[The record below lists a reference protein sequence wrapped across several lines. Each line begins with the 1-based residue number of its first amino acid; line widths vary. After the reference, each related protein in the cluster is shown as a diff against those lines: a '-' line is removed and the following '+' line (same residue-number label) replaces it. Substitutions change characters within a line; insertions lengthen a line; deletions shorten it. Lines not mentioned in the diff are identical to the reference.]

1 VASEWYRRVFM
12 QCVVLAGGLGTRM
25 RPMTET
31 VPKSLLPVAGLPFVD
46 WQLRWLAAHGVTN
59 AVLCIGQFGEM
70 IEEHVGDG
78 ARFGLPVRYVRE
90 GQELRGTAGALRL
103 ALEEG
108 ALEDEFL
115 VTYGDSYLRVDFGAV
130 GKAFRD
136 SGKPALMTVFL
147 NAGEW
152 DTSNVVFD
160 AEKRLVALYD
170 KRRALRPAGD
180 YRYIDY
186 GLTAYRRDTIERLV
200 PSGQRY
206 DLAEVLHGLSL
217 EGDLA
222 GLEVFERYYE
232 IGSPSGLSD
241 LERYLASA

>member
-1 VASEWYRRVFM
+1 
-12 QCVVLAGGLGTRM
+12 
-25 RPMTET
+25 
-31 VPKSLLPVAGLPFVD
+31 
-46 WQLRWLAAHGVTN
+46 
-59 AVLCIGQFGEM
+59 
-70 IEEHVGDG
+70 
-78 ARFGLPVRYVRE
+78 
-90 GQELRGTAGALRL
+90 LRGTAGALRL
-103 ALEEG
+103 ALDEG
-108 ALEDEFL
+108 ALHEEFL

-130 GKAFRD
+130 GRALRE

-147 NAGEW
+147 NTGEW

-170 KRRALRPAGD
+170 KRRTLRPRED

-200 PSGQRY
+200 PSGKRH
-206 DLAEVLHGLSL
+206 DLAEVLHQLSL
-217 EGDLA
+217 SGELA

-232 IGSPSGLSD
+232 IGSPSGLAD